1 MSSITVHS
9 PAKINLFLHITGKR
23 ADGYHNLQTV
33 FRLIDMYDTLTFT
46 ITNQPNLG
54 KLPIILTTN
63 NAITDNPND
72 NLIMKAGLALLDFAK
87 QQRNVDESFI
97 QQLSVI
103 HIDLQKH
110 IPMGA
115 GLGGGSS
122 NCATTLKQL
131 NEIWQLNF
139 SSEQLQQIGA
149 KLGADVPI
157 FIVGQDAIA
166 EGIGE
171 ILTPIDLPK
180 QRFLLVMPNVHIN
193 TKQLFENKQLKRDCT
208 PFTLDFLQKNVELFT
223 DVLNENFYNVFQ
235 PVVTNLSP
243 DINHYLQQLFN
254 FSKTTQTTP
263 RMTGSGSCLFLPL
276 PMTVEE
282 QQIREWQTKIVCPSK
297 VVMTL

>member
-1 MSSITVHS
+1 MSSITVQS

-254 FSKTTQTTP
+254 FAKITQTTP

>member
-254 FSKTTQTTP
+254 FAKITQTTP

>member
-1 MSSITVHS
+1 MSSITVQS

-122 NCATTLKQL
+122 NCATTLKKL

-208 PFTLDFLQKNVELFT
+208 PFTLDFLQKNIELFT
-223 DVLNENFYNVFQ
+223 DILNENFYNVFQ

-254 FSKTTQTTP
+254 FAKITQTTP

-282 QQIREWQTKIVCPSK
+282 QQIGEWQTKIVCPSK

>member
-193 TKQLFENKQLKRDCT
+193 TKQLFDNKQLKRDCT

>member
-1 MSSITVHS
+1 MSSITVQS

-87 QQRNVDESFI
+87 QQRNVDEGFI

-139 SSEQLQQIGA
+139 SSEQLQQIGT

-193 TKQLFENKQLKRDCT
+193 TKQLFDNKQLKRDCT

-254 FSKTTQTTP
+254 FAKITQTTP